1 MLHVLAL
8 IGEVGS
14 SHPSPLVAVLM
25 MAASDDV
32 ETQILAEQEGDDLVD
47 GEDHAGF
54 RYDRFGLE
62 LCAICREPMASCE
75 QLESLPCCHKFH
87 RDCLLTYGETGKKH
101 YLDLPCATCKVTPS
115 EVLSEGGD
123 HRLLQDAQSRG
134 EFAPQ
139 IEATQLNGLGIEA
152 PPAEVDVDEAEP
164 DVPESVSEAES
175 DISAAVMKRPAAKA
189 CFGSKSKV
197 AKKNASNAPSETD
210 ASAPDA
216 PSEPSAAASKD
227 AKWLPPRVSRA
238 FAGLAK
244 ARPKASVAHV
254 AKPPPKRKRREASK
268 TDDDDDEPL
277 AKLAKPSS
285 LKNFFA
291 KASGKAL
298 AVSKARLPKPMP
310 KQEPLQEPLQAI
322 DDNQPKRC
330 FFCHVTEDDNG
341 TELMVDSKKRNTFR
355 CKKCTTSRT
364 IFYESGDWA
373 QIMQMTPDEKQY
385 FFETA
390 KSMTKEQKLILGQKT
405 KKENYTNKVDSTGAR
420 GSFFPLGWYERQ
432 GFDTARI
439 IAKTKPE
446 DYTEDEV
453 LGPCY
458 RVAISFKDSQTD
470 RGQNQSTELQ
480 ANTDSGSSSS
490 GLTLGSVVSSESI
503 QEMLNKKKAEVKQ
516 LIKRESSKTG
526 ELKKLT
532 LINAG
537 IKLSK
542 LPPAWRS
549 ANPMAGIINDFEDLD
564 VHDDKFDEKLASLKE
579 QHAPMVKCIK
589 TFT

>member
-1 MLHVLAL
+1 MLHVLAR
-8 IGEVGS
+8 ISEVGS
-14 SHPSPLVAVLM
+14 SHSSPLVAVLM
-25 MAASDDV
+25 MAAM
-32 ETQILAEQEGDDLVD
+32 EAEIQILDEQEGD
-47 GEDHAGF
+47 GEDHEGF

-62 LCAICREPMASCE
+62 LCAICREPMAPANE

-87 RDCLLTYGETGKKH
+87 RDCLLTYGETREKH
-101 YLDLPCATCKVTPS
+101 YLDLPCGTCKLIPS
-115 EVLSEGGD
+115 EVLSDAIGGSD
-123 HRLLQDAQSRG
+123 HRLG
-134 EFAPQ
+134 EVDVDEAPPA
-139 IEATQLNGLGIEA
+139 EVDVGEVIEA
-152 PPAEVDVDEAEP
+152 PPAEVDVDEAI
-164 DVPESVSEAES
+164 ESVSEAQTSAVEAGSSGSQSTPDTSQS
-175 DISAAVMKRPAAKA
+175 DIEERCSPCDTY
-189 CFGSKSKV
+189 CFYYPDS
-197 AKKNASNAPSETD
+197 SE
-210 ASAPDA
+210 
-216 PSEPSAAASKD
+216 
-227 AKWLPPRVSRA
+227 
-238 FAGLAK
+238 
-244 ARPKASVAHV
+244 
-254 AKPPPKRKRREASK
+254 
-268 TDDDDDEPL
+268 
-277 AKLAKPSS
+277 
-285 LKNFFA
+285 
-291 KASGKAL
+291 
-298 AVSKARLPKPMP
+298 
-310 KQEPLQEPLQAI
+310 
-322 DDNQPKRC
+322 
-330 FFCHVTEDDNG
+330 EDDNASLEKDSNAETPRERVVEYCHCCG
-341 TELMVDSKKRNTFR
+341 GEIHQGLVFCSISNCGHYFGGCCMRKAGPMSIRCACHVYEPEDATANLPLPPSMPPYLTWNRQTSTAMSAQERESLATVIQDESYTVQCELRRVHIIWQHANAQTMRTKLRRIESDEGILSLIQAVVDT
-355 CKKCTTSRT
+355 CP

-373 QIMQMTPDEKQY
+373 QIMQMTPDEKQD

-390 KSMTKEQKLILGQKT
+390 KSMTKEQKLVLGQKT

-532 LINAG
+532 LINAA